1 MVKRTGPMNLELQ
14 NTIAQLK
21 EKAHQSKFWKRV
33 MHDLNKPT
41 RQRRTVNLYKINKY
55 AKDGETVLV
64 PGKVLSVG
72 DLDKKVDVVAYQ
84 FSNAAKEKIL
94 KNNGNVM
101 SINELLAKNPEA
113 KKVRIL
119 G

>member
-1 MVKRTGPMNLELQ
+1 MNLELQ

-21 EKAHQSKFWKRV
+21 DKAIQSKFWKRV
-33 MHDLNKPT
+33 MHDLKKPT

-55 AKDGETVLV
+55 AKEGETVLV

-84 FSNAAKEKIL
+84 FSAAAKEKIL
-94 KNNGNVM
+94 KNKGNVL